1 MAKKGIIVPKK
12 VDQDSAPERFLNFVC
27 CKCKIESRNQRG
39 LNIYYQ
45 KEVAIEIFEL
55 VVLSISKNIKRS
67 FSQGI
72 ELS

>member
-12 VDQDSAPERFLNFVC
+12 IDQDSAPERLLNFVC
-27 CKCKIESRNQRG
+27 FKYKIESRNQRG
-39 LNIYYQ
+39 VNIYYQ
-45 KEVAIEIFEL
+45 KEFAIEIFEF
-55 VVLSISKNIKRS
+55 VVLSISRNINRS